1 MHRITL
7 VLLLML
13 LTFSCKK
20 KEDPQPSTP
29 SGTGGTGGTTTT
41 KTIQFYQA
49 YIPSGTNGKV
59 NYFFF
64 AKDPDAL
71 VAHGTLNGSVRP
83 SNSTSAC
90 YDPASYTVMSNLIYG
105 SRYHYQIKS
114 GNAASST
121 VIIDGYFTISA
132 AGTVT
137 LEQVQPTSG
146 PRMVYEECGA
156 TKGSFT
162 VYCQYKN

>member
-1 MHRITL
+1 MYRITF
-7 VLLLML
+7 VLLLAL

-20 KEDPQPSTP
+20 KDDPQPSTQN
-29 SGTGGTGGTTTT
+29 SGSNNSGGTTTQT

-64 AKDPDAL
+64 AKDQDAL

-83 SNSTSAC
+83 ANSTSAC
-90 YDPASYTVMSNLIYG
+90 YDPASYTVMSGLTYG

-132 AGTVT
+132 TGTVT
-137 LEQVQPTSG
+137 LEQTQPTSG

-156 TKGSFT
+156 TTGSFT
-162 VYCQYKN
+162 AYCQ